1 MYTIDGKSRL
11 RNELTRK
18 RTLGAAVIVE
28 ALPRGEL
35 LAEIFITRIRV
46 AASIG
51 ASSLHVAD
59 RTELLDQ

>member
-1 MYTIDGKSRL
+1 MYTIDGKNRL
-11 RNELTRK
+11 RNGLTRK

-35 LAEIFITRIRV
+35 FAEIFFARIRL

-51 ASSLHVAD
+51 ASSLQVAD